1 MKNSLWLRFWYNSG
15 VLKKGRTAVLFFF
28 LGVAAFGQNPTPP
41 PPDFSSFFE
50 GLRQSFDT
58 GNRTAFLEVFA
69 EEIRSKEGDLFDTLR
84 QAFKLTRAA
93 FHTAS
98 RIIEG
103 ETASLFVQ
111 TLFQNETEALFETW
125 KLGLIRKDDRWT
137 IRSKEINGNPSMLYN
152 LQIPSGLVEKVS
164 RIEIRHADLTVTFE
178 DAWVYFDNIPRQE
191 TGLIVMGAG
200 RLRFSPSTPSER
212 HQLDLRYKNGILETN
227 LVSAFLRFSPSFF
240 ESNIKITRAEGAS
253 KAMPPLAE
261 TARAKNLF
269 ARHYANSFTI
279 ENSLNGEQLSYIP
292 QGEQVVFELGTDERR
307 GFGYVYSPFSDEEV
321 QFQSRTPDQLVCLYS
336 PVVSGDTGRKMFI
349 SFGEKFDVLRCD
361 VDLDFQPLRFF
372 LSAKARVEVAARVQD
387 VDSLKFDF
395 NPALDILRVYD
406 QAGRELFYTQDKSR
420 QLLYI
425 FLLQPLEK
433 GQQTSIEVFYRGT
446 LEPPIQTTDVLSV
459 GQFDAQISLIPP
471 NYDNYLYSHSAL
483 WYPSPS
489 EQDYFQ
495 SRLRISIP
503 PDYVCVTNGELMEEV
518 TVDEVRRVFTLE
530 KIGNRISIFETRKPL
545 KYLSF
550 IVGKFDR
557 TFTENQAGV
566 PPLRLHV
573 SEDIRGPRKNVL
585 EDARAIIQVYAGIFG
600 PFPYE
605 KLSIVQRVWPSAGGH
620 SPASF
625 LVLNEISRNQVAVTI
640 SDPQSPVDL
649 PRYKEYILAHEI
661 AHQWWG
667 QALTGATYHDQWLS
681 EGLAQYAAVRFLKTR
696 YGEKSLP
703 SILNKYVDWTE
714 KKSQIGPITLGSRL
728 SLFDYKG
735 YQAVLYGKTCVA
747 LFLLSDLIGED
758 VFDRGLRAFFEAQSF
773 QGSRTSAF
781 IKAMEAVSG
790 RALEEFFRGWFD
802 SHDLPKVSVTTEVT
816 NSGDGFELRVQVRQN
831 QNPMVFPL
839 SVSWR
844 ENGRP
849 VQRKLD
855 VDAPTKV
862 FTFRTSA
869 KPTKFKVNPD
879 RLVPGIF
886 N

>member
-15 VLKKGRTAVLFFF
+15 VLKKGRAAILFSF
-28 LGVAAFGQNPTPP
+28 LGVAAFGQNPAPP
-41 PPDFSSFFE
+41 LPDFGSFFE
-50 GLRQSFDT
+50 GLRQSFDA
-58 GNRTAFLEVFA
+58 GNRAAFLDVFA

-84 QAFKLTRAA
+84 QTFLLTRAS

-125 KLGLIRKDDRWT
+125 KLGLIRKDERWI
-137 IRSKEINGNPSMLYN
+137 IRSKEINGTPSVLYN
-152 LQIPSGLVEKVS
+152 LQIPSGRVEKVS
-164 RIEIRHADLTVTFE
+164 RIEIRHTDLTVTFE
-178 DAWVYFDNIPRQE
+178 DAWVYYDNLPRQE
-191 TGLIVMGAG
+191 TGLIIMGPG
-200 RLRFSPSTPSER
+200 RVRFSPSTPTER
-212 HQLDLRYKNGILETN
+212 HQLDLRYKTGILETN
-227 LVSAFLRFSPSFF
+227 LVSAYLRFSPSFF
-240 ESNIKITRAEGAS
+240 ESNIKITRPEGSFTAI
-253 KAMPPLAE
+253 PPPAE

-279 ENSLNGEQLSYIP
+279 ENSLNGEELSFIP

-321 QFQSRTPDQLVCLYS
+321 HFYSRTPDQLICLYS
-336 PVVSGDTGRKMFI
+336 PVVTGDTGRRMFI
-349 SFGEKFDVLRCD
+349 SFDEKFDVLRCD

-372 LSAKARVEVAARVQD
+372 ISAKARVEVSARVQD

-433 GQQTSIEVFYRGT
+433 GQQASVEVFYRGA
-446 LEPPIQTTDVLSV
+446 LEPPIQTTDVISG
-459 GQFDAQISLIPP
+459 GQFDSQISLIPP
-471 NYDNYLYSHSAL
+471 NYDSYLYSRSAL
-483 WYPSPS
+483 WYPAPS
-489 EQDYFQ
+489 EQDYFH

-503 PDYVCVTNGELMEEV
+503 PDYVCVANGELTEEV
-518 TVDEVRRVFTLE
+518 MVDEVGRVFTLE
-530 KIGNRISIFETRKPL
+530 KIGNRISIFESRKPL

-550 IVGKFDR
+550 IVGKFNR
-557 TFTENQAGV
+557 TYTENPAGS
-566 PPLRLHV
+566 PLLRIHV
-573 SEDIRGPRKNVL
+573 SEDVRGTRKNAL
-585 EDARAIIQVYAGIFG
+585 EDARAIINVYESVFG

-605 KLSIVQRVWPSAGGH
+605 KLSIVQRVWPTIGGH

-625 LVLNEISRNQVAVTI
+625 LVLNELSKNHVALQI

-667 QALTGATYHDQWLS
+667 QALSGATYHDQWLS

-703 SILNKYVDWTE
+703 SILNKYVEWTE
-714 KKSQIGPITLGSRL
+714 KKSNIGPITLGFRL
-728 SLFDYKG
+728 SLFDFKG

-747 LFLLSDLIGED
+747 LFLLSDLIGEET
-758 VFDRGLRAFFEAQSF
+758 FDRGLRTFFEAQSF
-773 QGSRTSAF
+773 KPARTNDF
-781 IKAMEAVSG
+781 IKAMETASG
-790 RALEEFFRGWFD
+790 RPLGEFFRVWFET
-802 SHDLPKVSVTTEVT
+802 HELPRAAVTTEVT
-816 NSGDGFELRVQVRQN
+816 NSGDGYELRIQVRQA

-839 SVSWR
+839 HVSWM
-844 ENGRP
+844 EGGRA
-849 VQRKLD
+849 VRQILD
-855 VDAPTKV
+855 VDSPTKT

-886 N
+886 D